1 MKKVIGICLIL
12 CLLGANLILC
22 LIGAN
27 FIIEANK
34 EPI

>member
-1 MKKVIGICLIL
+1 MKKIIGICLIL
-12 CLLGANLILC
+12 CLVEANLILC

-27 FIIEANK
+27 FIIEVNK

>member
-1 MKKVIGICLIL
+1 MKKIIGICLTL
-12 CLLGANLILC
+12 CLVGANLILC

-27 FIIEANK
+27 FIIESNK

>member
-1 MKKVIGICLIL
+1 MKKIIGICLIL

-22 LIGAN
+22 LIVAN

>member
-1 MKKVIGICLIL
+1 MKKIIGICLIL

-27 FIIEANK
+27 FIIEVNK

>member
-1 MKKVIGICLIL
+1 MKKIIGICLIL

>member
-1 MKKVIGICLIL
+1 MKKIIGICLIL

-22 LIGAN
+22 LICAN